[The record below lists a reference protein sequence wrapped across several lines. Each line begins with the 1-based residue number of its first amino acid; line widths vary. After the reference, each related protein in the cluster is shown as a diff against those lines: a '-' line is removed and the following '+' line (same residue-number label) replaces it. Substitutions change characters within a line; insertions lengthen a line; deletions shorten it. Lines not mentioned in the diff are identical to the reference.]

1 MDPAREGEDPHPLGP
16 RRTNRI
22 ITIFIGF
29 TGFLLPSEGLIPTLG
44 SPYPGQGLIQ
54 NTSHLNFFSP
64 ARMGT
69 RSRFSS
75 GAKGQ
80 VYFSLNWQKGL
91 CARLKSIRT
100 LPSGIGSMYR

>member
-16 RRTNRI
+16 RSTNTI
-22 ITIFIGF
+22 IRIFIGF
-29 TGFLLPSEGLIPTLG
+29 MGFLLPCEGLTPILR
-44 SPYPGQGLIQ
+44 SPYPGKGLIQ

-69 RSRFSS
+69 LSQFSS